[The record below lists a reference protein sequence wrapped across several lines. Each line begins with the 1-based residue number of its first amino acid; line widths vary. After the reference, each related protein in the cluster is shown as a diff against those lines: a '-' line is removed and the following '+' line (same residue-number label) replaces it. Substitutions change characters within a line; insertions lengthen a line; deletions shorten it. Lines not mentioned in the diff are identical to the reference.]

1 MKRKKEMKK
10 VPVEKSNPVRTAE
23 DTQALHWKTYGVLA
37 LILILT
43 GLVYAPVLQN
53 GFVNW
58 DDNVYIKENPLI
70 YNFNL
75 KAIFSTYVS
84 ANYHPLTILV
94 LALEYHFFKLNE
106 TGYHA
111 VNLLLHLLNV
121 LLVFHAVLRLSN
133 KTAVAFVACLFFG
146 IHPLHVESV
155 AWAAEL
161 KDLLYTFFFLSSY
174 LFYLK
179 YLEHQ
184 KAKFYILALLLF
196 LLSLLSKAMAASLPM
211 VLLLTDYFSGRKLNA
226 RIWFEKIPFFLLAIG
241 LGLVAVVAQRTAGA
255 TEMMVFPF
263 QERIVYASYGFINY
277 LYKLIFPWQLSA
289 YYPYPVSPGEKIPVM
304 YYAFL
309 IALILILAAVLYSIR
324 FSKKIIFGVGF
335 FSITVFLVLQLLPV
349 GRVIMADRYSY
360 IPSIGIFYLLGEGFY
375 FLWNK
380 NQKIIPVAL
389 VSALAIFFSLK
400 TFSQCGVWKNSITL
414 WSDVINQHQT
424 ISIAYNNLSLAL
436 KNEKKLDQ
444 ALEDCSK
451 AILLDKN
458 YSEAYINRG
467 NILRD
472 MNRFDE
478 ALNDYNTA
486 ITQKPNFE
494 KGYVNRG
501 ILFLFTK
508 KYDEA
513 LADFNKAIELNSN
526 FAESH
531 YHQGLVYYNLKRYD
545 EAITGYTKAIKL
557 RPYYAE
563 AYYSRGISEY
573 YSGKNDLACNDL
585 RQASKL
591 GYKTPADVMAQ
602 ICK

>member
-1 MKRKKEMKK
+1 MKRKKEIKHSPAVK
-10 VPVEKSNPVRTAE
+10 NNPVNPVNNSE
-23 DTQALHWKTYGVLA
+23 PFHWKMYGTLA
-37 LILILT
+37 AILILT
-43 GLVYAPVLQN
+43 GLVYSPVFQN

-70 YNFNL
+70 YNFDL
-75 KAIFSTYVS
+75 KAIFSNYVS

-94 LALEYHFFKLNE
+94 LAIEYHFFKLNE

-111 VNLLLHLLNV
+111 VNLFLHLLNV
-121 LLVFHAVLRLSN
+121 MLVFFAVLKLSK
-133 KTAVAFVACLFFG
+133 KTEVAFVTCLLFG

-161 KDLLYTFFFLSSY
+161 KDLLYTFFFLSAY
-174 LFYLK
+174 FFYLK
-179 YLEHQ
+179 YLEEL
-184 KAKFYILALLLF
+184 KSKYYIIALFLF

-211 VLLLTDYFSGRKLNA
+211 VLILTEYYLGRKMNA
-226 RIWFEKIPFFLLAIG
+226 KLWFEKIPFFLMAIG

-277 LYKLIFPWQLSA
+277 LYKVLFPLQLSA
-289 YYPYPVSPGEKIPVM
+289 YYPYPVSPGESIPVV
-304 YYAFL
+304 YYIFLVAF
-309 IALILILAAVLYSIR
+309 ILIIVAVLYSIR
-324 FSKKIIFGVGF
+324 FTKKIIFGIGF

-375 FLWNK
+375 SLWSK
-380 NQKIIPVAL
+380 NQKIIPITL
-389 VSALAIFFSLK
+389 VSILAVFFSIK

-414 WSDVINQHQT
+414 WSDVIKQHQT
-424 ISIAYNNLSLAL
+424 VSIAYNNRSLAL
-436 KNEKKLDQ
+436 KSDKKFDQ

-451 AILLDKN
+451 AILLDAN

-467 NILRD
+467 TILRD
-472 MNRFDE
+472 MNRYDE
-478 ALNDYNTA
+478 ALKDYNTA
-486 ITQKPNFE
+486 ISQKPNFE
-494 KGYVNRG
+494 KAYVNRG
-501 ILFLFTK
+501 ILYLFTNK
-508 KYDEA
+508 FNEA
-513 LADFNKAIELNSN
+513 LADFNNSIQLNSN

-545 EAITGYTKAIKL
+545 EAINSYTKAIKL

-563 AYYSRGISEY
+563 AYFSRGVSEY
-573 YSGKNDLACNDL
+573 YSGKNEIACNDL
-585 RQASKL
+585 KQAKKL
-591 GYKTPADVMAQ
+591 GYNTPADVMTQ